1 VRRPLADLLVGKETP
16 VTIIP
21 VPVANLQ
28 LTVTAIGAVAG
39 VLYSAWKLADWSLDR
54 IVAGFLDK
62 REPEMEFT
70 ESRTPRA
77 FTAIRG
83 GTHAPGLG
91 VIRSGGRGAALRR
104 VDSRGRL

>member
-28 LTVTAIGAVAG
+28 FTVTAIGAVAG
-39 VLYSAWKLADWSLDR
+39 VLYSAWRVSSWGIDR
-54 IVAGFLDK
+54 IAERFLGQT
-62 REPEMEFT
+62 EPSMEVT
-70 ESRTPRA
+70 EIRP

-83 GTHAPGLG
+83 GTHAPSLG
-91 VIRSGGRGAALRR
+91 VIRSGGRGADL
-104 VDSRGRL
+104 RGRDFRRSF